1 MVSNENLKAAR
12 QAIEAELSHAKEG
25 MAYYMSR
32 VEALEIALQQLENVG
47 DVESISSK
55 GTKPSANAKG
65 AKINGRKR
73 GRKARGWEQASS
85 ANGAAAAEADTA
97 KKRSQKPHAKSA
109 DDADSLPPTGGDFW
123 LNLVSAQP
131 QSAVDISN
139 AAISALGITPEQKGR
154 IQKLKQR
161 VSPALASLVSA
172 QKIKD
177 SGAGRERRF
186 FKEKR

>member
-1 MVSNENLKAAR
+1 MVSNLKAAR

-25 MAYYMSR
+25 MTYYMSK
-32 VEALEIALQQLENVG
+32 VEALELALQQLES
-47 DVESISSK
+47 VEGEESTLSK
-55 GTKPSANAKG
+55 GTTKSPANAKG
-65 AKINGRKR
+65 AKTNDRKR
-73 GRKARGWEQASS
+73 GRKARDWEQSSS
-85 ANGAAAAEADTA
+85 ANAYAAAEAEGA
-97 KKRSQKPHAKSA
+97 KKRSQKPRARST

-123 LNLVSAQP
+123 LNLISDQP

-186 FKEKR
+186 FK

>member
-1 MVSNENLKAAR
+1 MVSNQNHLKAAR
-12 QAIEAELSHAKEG
+12 EAIEAELAHAKEG
-25 MAYYMSR
+25 MDYYTSR
-32 VEALEIALQQLENVG
+32 VEALEIALQQLENVEG
-47 DVESISSK
+47 GEIASSK
-55 GTKPSANAKG
+55 GAKSAANAKG
-65 AKINGRKR
+65 AKTNDQKR
-73 GRKARGWEQASS
+73 GRKARGSEQDSS
-85 ANGAAAAEADTA
+85 ANGAAAAEAGGA
-97 KKRSQKPHAKSA
+97 KKRSQKPRAKST

-123 LNLVSAQP
+123 LKLVSDRP

-161 VSPALASLVSA
+161 VSPALASLVSS

-186 FKEKR
+186 FKE